1 MKRPLIIVLPV
12 VVLIAGAALWFFVFS
27 HPKHGGHAAAHA
39 AAEHSVTVPLP
50 EQTINLNGD
59 DGFQY
64 LQVQVALVTAG
75 PMSEDKIK
83 EIVEDKKPA
92 LEDAVNRAF
101 EGQRF
106 TMMRTPDGIQ
116 KVSTTLET
124 ELSDIL
130 APAHVTRVYFEEFV
144 AD

>member
-1 MKRPLIIVLPV
+1 MKRLLIIVLPV
-12 VVLIAGAALWFFVFS
+12 VLMATAAALWFLVFS
-27 HPKHGGHAAAHA
+27 HPKHPGRAAAVP
-39 AAEHSVTVPLP
+39 EHSVVVPLT
-50 EQTINLNGD
+50 EETINLSGD

-83 EIVEDKKPA
+83 AIVEDKKPA
-92 LEDAVNRAF
+92 LEDAVNKAI

-106 TMMRTPDGIQ
+106 TVMRTPQGIRRL
-116 KVSTTLET
+116 STTLET
-124 ELSDIL
+124 EMSDIL
-130 APAHVTRVYFEEFV
+130 APVHVTRVYFEEFV